1 MTRSTRPIF
10 PHAHKGPLT
19 VQDRIDGA
27 IPLHNVYDEP
37 AFYVPV
43 ADDHL
48 RAAQT
53 ADKIA
58 FLWNHPGRGLGA

>member
-1 MTRSTRPIF
+1 MKRSDGRWQDR
-10 PHAHKGPLT
+10 L
-19 VQDRIDGA
+19 QDRIDGA
-27 IPLHNVYDEP
+27 IPLHNVYGEP

-53 ADKIA
+53 ADKICWLYNRA
-58 FLWNHPGRGLGA
+58 DRGGWS